1 MLRGACY
8 EMMMDSLSEN
18 NPPMPAKLV
27 RFEPGPLR
35 GSIAVPGDKSISHR
49 ALIAGAGSSAPLRIA
64 NLNPGRDVRATR
76 DALAALGVRFGS
88 EGADV
93 VVVGGRL
100 ASPAA
105 TLDCMNSGSTVRMLL
120 GACSGAGVKARFDGD
135 ESLRRRPMEP
145 VAAQLRAFGARIKST
160 GGRLPLGLVGT
171 PQIETREFILLAPS
185 AQVKS
190 ALLFA
195 GLFADVAVG
204 IEGDRGSRDHTER
217 LLRYLGADIEWSE
230 RSVRLRRAKLASKPV
245 EVAGDFSAAA
255 FFITAATIT
264 RGSSII
270 VQNVGTNPTRTGLI
284 DALRAMGA
292 SIELQN
298 PRVVSGEPVGEIV
311 AVSRPLQGTNVPADL
326 ALRAIDEI
334 PLIAIAAAFAAG
346 TTTIAGVGDLRTKES
361 DRLNAIERLLA
372 LIGVEAIY
380 ERGVLRIAGGAPQPP
395 EADVTT
401 TGDDHRVAMAA
412 AVLACAAGPL
422 AIDSDAS
429 LDVSFPGF
437 AAALRGLQSA

>member
-1 MLRGACY
+1 
-8 EMMMDSLSEN
+8 
-18 NPPMPAKLV
+18 
-27 RFEPGPLR
+27 
-35 GSIAVPGDKSISHR
+35 
-49 ALIAGAGSSAPLRIA
+49 
-64 NLNPGRDVRATR
+64 
-76 DALAALGVRFGS
+76 
-88 EGADV
+88 
-93 VVVGGRL
+93 
-100 ASPAA
+100 
-105 TLDCMNSGSTVRMLL
+105 
-120 GACSGAGVKARFDGD
+120 
-135 ESLRRRPMEP
+135 
-145 VAAQLRAFGARIKST
+145 
-160 GGRLPLGLVGT
+160 
-171 PQIETREFILLAPS
+171 
-185 AQVKS
+185 
-190 ALLFA
+190 
-195 GLFADVAVG
+195 
-204 IEGDRGSRDHTER
+204 
-217 LLRYLGADIEWSE
+217 LGADIEWSE
-230 RSVRLRRAKLASKPV
+230 RSVRLRRAKLASKPI

-298 PRVVSGEPVGEIV
+298 PRVVSGEPVGEI
-311 AVSRPLQGTNVPADL
+311 ATVSRPLQGTNVPADV

-372 LIGVEAIY
+372 LIGVEASY
-380 ERGVLRIAGGAPQPP
+380 ERGVLRIAGGAPQPAK
-395 EADVTT
+395 ADVTT
-401 TGDDHRVAMAA
+401 DDDHRVAMAA